1 MGLPK
6 GVSGNPKGRPP
17 GTKNRLSHQS
27 VEFARATGLM
37 PHEILLSFARGEP
50 QVHKVVNPVTG
61 VVDEHTIYPDLD
73 MRLTAANMAAP
84 YFAPKLAQIQ
94 HKGVQKSADQV
105 SDDELLRIATDL
117 EPMDGR
123 AIDADSE
130 G

>member
-1 MGLPK
+1 MALPK

-17 GTKNRLSHQS
+17 GTKNKLSHQA

-37 PHEILLSFARGEP
+37 PHEILLSFARGER
-50 QVHKVVNPVTG
+50 QVHRKENPETG
-61 VVDEHTIYPDLD
+61 EVEETGFYPDPD

-84 YFAPKLAQIQ
+84 YFAPKLAQVQ

-105 SDDELLRIATDL
+105 SDDELLRIATDI
-117 EPMDGR
+117 EPIDGSGR
-123 AIDADSE
+123 DDVIE